1 MEETFP
7 IVISKAGQHERNIKE
22 RPTNNQSV
30 IKVLTFFR
38 KKSFETVGELNPVAV
53 NEETAADEVV
63 VKGNTDIFG
72 VPNDMD
78 DFAAVFHVFLWQPS
92 EW

>member
-1 MEETFP
+1 MEENFL
-7 IVISKAGQHERNIKE
+7 IVISNAGQHERNIKE
-22 RPTNNQSV
+22 RSTNNQSV
-30 IKVLTFFR
+30 IKFLTFFR

-53 NEETAADEVV
+53 SEETAADEVV

>member
-1 MEETFP
+1 MEENFL
-7 IVISKAGQHERNIKE
+7 IVISNAGQHERNIKE

-30 IKVLTFFR
+30 IKFLTFFR

-53 NEETAADEVV
+53 SEEAAADEVV

>member
-1 MEETFP
+1 MEETYP
-7 IVISKAGQHERNIKE
+7 ILISEAGQHDRNFRERL
-22 RPTNNQSV
+22 TNNQSM

-53 NEETAADEVV
+53 NEETATDEVV